1 MKFRGKRMVRA
12 TAATLMMLVTTA
24 CMNEVDNFDNESL
37 SSLTGSPTPN
47 SIATASQG
55 LFRAIRNSVVGQGSF
70 TSHQAFFGR
79 DGYVL
84 DPATPGLVPETLVGP
99 LLHSTRNDWADNYKA
114 IQQGAVILA
123 ALNTVAGMTDP
134 QKEAVRGFVKTVQAY
149 AFERVIMS
157 HDMSGAVLQIDI
169 DPVGTTAA
177 PIATRDQVYAHVTS
191 LYDQA
196 ATHLAAGGTAFP
208 FQFTP
213 GFAGFTTPA
222 NFLRANRGLK
232 ARVDVHRATLEPG
245 AATTHYTN
253 ALTALG
259 LSFISTTQPLTLGIY
274 HSFSTA
280 SGDQSNTSY
289 DPTGRSFLGH
299 PSIETDAQLQADG
312 VTKDARYLAKTFK
325 RASPVNQSNI
335 SSDIG
340 LRVYS
345 SNAGPV
351 SILRNEDLILL
362 RAEANLG
369 LGNRALA
376 LQDINFIRTTSGSLP
391 AIADPGDPGLFNELV
406 YNRRYS
412 LFYEAHR
419 WFDMRRWGR
428 LAQLPHDLPSH
439 RVFSRLPLPDAECT
453 ARTPEPAGCANDNGI

>member
-1 MKFRGKRMVRA
+1 MELRA
-12 TAATLMMLVTTA
+12 TRTMLATVAALVIAASA
-24 CMNEVDNFDNESL
+24 CMKEIANYDNESL
-37 SSLTGSPTPN
+37 SSLTTNPTPN
-47 SIATASQG
+47 GIATASQG
-55 LFRAIRNSVVGQGSF
+55 MLRAIRNGVVGQGSY
-70 TSHQAFFGR
+70 TSYLAFFGR

-99 LLHSTRNDWADNYKA
+99 LLHSTRNDWGANYQA
-114 IQQGAVILA
+114 IQLGEVILT
-123 ALNTVAGMTDP
+123 ALNTVAGLTDP
-134 QKEAVRGFVKTVQAY
+134 QKEAVRGYVKTLQAY
-149 AFERVIMS
+149 CYERVAMT
-157 HDMSGAVLQIDI
+157 HDQSGAVLQVGI

-177 PIATRDQVYAHVTS
+177 PIATRDQVYAAVTT

-196 ATHLAAGGTAFP
+196 ATHLTAAGTTAFP
-208 FQFTP
+208 FSFSP
-213 GFAGFTTPA
+213 GFTGFTTPA
-222 NFLRANRGLK
+222 NFLKVNRGLK

-245 AATTHYTN
+245 AAATHYAN

-259 LSFISTTQPLTLGIY
+259 LSFLSTSQPLTLGVY

-280 SGDQSNTSY
+280 SGDQSNTSF
-289 DPTGRSFLGH
+289 DPTGRSFHAH

-325 RASPVNQSNI
+325 KAPYTQS
-335 SSDIG
+335 SVTSDLG
-340 LRVYS
+340 LRIYS

-362 RAEANLG
+362 RAEANLA
-369 LGNRALA
+369 LGNRAAALA
-376 LQDINFIRTTSGSLP
+376 DINLIRTTSGNLP

-419 WFDMRRWGR
+419 WIDMRRWGL
-428 LAQLPHDLPSH
+428 LAQLTRDLPAH
-439 RVFSRLPLPDAECT
+439 RIFSRLPLPTSECT
-453 ARTPEPAGCANDNGI
+453 ARSPQPSGCDNDPGI